1 MAAPPLDA
9 KPYPTQSD
17 NMTGTAREA
26 KRMTKK
32 SETGDFL
39 LFLVKLGLFVFILR
53 SFIVSP
59 FNIPSESMQPRLL
72 IGDYLLVAKWPYG
85 YSRYSLPF
93 SLPLIPGRILP
104 HTPDRGDVVVFKA
117 PPTQRQ
123 DYIKRVIG
131 VQGDLVQVKDGV
143 VYLNGNPIPKKRVED
158 LMLPV
163 TQNMLDAAQRE
174 NAPSP
179 CYRPAFEDRA
189 ADGKPICRYPQYRE
203 TLPNGKSYNVL
214 DLENGIAD
222 NTEVFVVPEGHL
234 FLMGDNRDR
243 SADSRFPAVDGAG
256 IGFVPE
262 QNLVGKALISVFST
276 NGSANWLLP
285 WTWFTA
291 ARISRVGEGF

>member
-1 MAAPPLDA
+1 
-9 KPYPTQSD
+9 
-17 NMTGTAREA
+17 MTGTAHEA
-26 KRMTKK
+26 KRMKKK

-39 LFLVKLGLFVFILR
+39 FFLVKLGLFVFILR
-53 SFIVSP
+53 SFIISP

-104 HTPDRGDVVVFKA
+104 HTPERGDVVVFKA

-131 VQGDLVQVKDGV
+131 LPGDLVQVKNGV
-143 VYLNGNPIPKKRVED
+143 VFLNGNAIPKHRIGD
-158 LMLPV
+158 LELPV
-163 TQNMLDAAQRE
+163 TQNMIDASARE

-179 CYRPAFEDRA
+179 CYRQTFEDRA
-189 ADGKPICRYPQYRE
+189 ADGTPICRYPQYRE
-203 TLPNGKSYNVL
+203 TLPGGKSYNVL
-214 DLENGIAD
+214 DLENSIAD

-291 ARISRVGEGF
+291 ARFDRIGEGF

>member
-1 MAAPPLDA
+1 
-9 KPYPTQSD
+9 
-17 NMTGTAREA
+17 
-26 KRMTKK
+26 MTKK

-131 VQGDLVQVKDGV
+131 VAGDLVQVKNGV
-143 VYLNGNPIPKKRVED
+143 VYLNGTAIPKKRIED

-163 TQNMLDAAQRE
+163 SQNMLDAAAQE
-174 NAPSP
+174 NAASP
-179 CYRPAFEDRA
+179 CYRPMFESSA
-189 ADGKPICRYPQYRE
+189 ADGTPICRYPQYRE

-291 ARISRVGEGF
+291 ARFSRIGESF

>member
-1 MAAPPLDA
+1 
-9 KPYPTQSD
+9 
-17 NMTGTAREA
+17 MTETAREA
-26 KRMTKK
+26 RMKKK

-39 LFLVKLGLFVFILR
+39 LFLIKLGLFVFILR

-93 SLPLIPGRILP
+93 NLPLIPGRILP
-104 HTPDRGDVVVFKA
+104 DTPERGDVVVFKA

-131 VQGDLVQVKDGV
+131 LPGDLVQVKGGT
-143 VYLNGNPIPKKRVED
+143 VYLNGEAVPKKRIDD
-158 LMLPV
+158 LELPI
-163 TQNMLDAAQRE
+163 TQNMIESARRE
-174 NAPSP
+174 NGASP
-179 CYRPAFEDRA
+179 CYRPSFEARA
-189 ADGKPICRYPQYRE
+189 VDGTPVCRYPQFRE

-214 DLENGIAD
+214 DLEHSIAD
-222 NTEVFVVPEGHL
+222 NTEVFVVPEGQL

-291 ARISRVGEGF
+291 ARFDRIGEGF